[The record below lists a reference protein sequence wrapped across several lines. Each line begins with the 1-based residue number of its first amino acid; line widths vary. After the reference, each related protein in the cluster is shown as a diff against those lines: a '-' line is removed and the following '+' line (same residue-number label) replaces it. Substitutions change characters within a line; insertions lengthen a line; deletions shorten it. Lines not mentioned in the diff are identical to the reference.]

1 MHLHDSDKSNYKP
14 EEVHELRMKKN
25 IFYKSELTNMCWVYH
40 IKLKKYISNENIEMS
55 NISNIQ
61 SKKCLT

>member
-25 IFYKSELTNMCWVYH
+25 IFYKS
-40 IKLKKYISNENIEMS
+40 
-55 NISNIQ
+55 
-61 SKKCLT
+61 